1 MSPSR
6 STLPIAPRLE
16 AEGQVVAAS
25 LITRWAEAPLA
36 AFLMVDPRFQRRGL
50 GEQLLRCSMAA
61 LWSQGETELLLFVT
75 DGNTPAQRLY
85 ERLGFAGVEP
95 PG

>member
-1 MSPSR
+1 VSPSR
-6 STLPIAPRLE
+6 STLPIAPRRE
-16 AEGQVVAAS
+16 AEGQVIAAS
-25 LITRWAEAPLA
+25 LIT
-36 AFLMVDPRFQRRGL
+36 RFQRRGL
-50 GEQLLRCSMAA
+50 GEQLLRRSIAA
-61 LWSQGETELLLFVT
+61 LWSQGEQELLLFVT